1 MRQSIKQQVMIRIAL
16 IFCIVII
23 SGIVTIIGMR
33 RVRECNKSTEQATDI
48 NSLVLT
54 AEKAHYGWVE
64 NLCSSIAMGT
74 EFTGTADYKTCV
86 LGKWFYGSDES
97 IPKDA
102 EILRLV
108 EEMKPI
114 HQSMH
119 ESAQAILE
127 LNTTEPEQA
136 QQMYLDTTKK
146 SVEKLV
152 ALLSQVADITEQQMA
167 QNRTKLEGWVFWSE
181 MISVAAIVAILIASV
196 LFVLY
201 VFKEIVNPVEVIT
214 KSSKNLSEGKLDFQI
229 DIKNNSEIGILAES
243 LNTSVRN
250 LKFYISD
257 IARILQEMASGNLAS
272 KTEVEY
278 IGDFAKIQQA
288 IDTISQEQ
296 SNIMEQI
303 QVSASQVDSGSEQV
317 AQGAQNL
324 AQGSTEQASE
334 VDNLLHMIEQIT
346 EQINGNAESASI
358 TTAEADHMK
367 KEIDVC
373 NQEMKDM
380 AEAMVQINSCSGEIQ
395 HIIKTIDDIASQT
408 NILALNAAVE
418 AARAGSA
425 GKGFAVV
432 ADEVRSLAAKSA
444 DAVKETTELIDR
456 TLNMVAAGSTLT
468 DITQESL
475 ASVVEGAQKVTS
487 QIKVISEVSKEQE
500 SAINHIKDSIHQISS
515 VIQSNSAASEES
527 AAASQELSG
536 QAQVLKSLTGRFQL
550 RK

>member
-1 MRQSIKQQVMIRIAL
+1 M
-16 IFCIVII
+16 
-23 SGIVTIIGMR
+23 
-33 RVRECNKSTEQATDI
+33 
-48 NSLVLT
+48 
-54 AEKAHYGWVE
+54 
-64 NLCSSIAMGT
+64 
-74 EFTGTADYKTCV
+74 
-86 LGKWFYGSDES
+86 
-97 IPKDA
+97 
-102 EILRLV
+102 
-108 EEMKPI
+108 
-114 HQSMH
+114 
-119 ESAQAILE
+119 
-127 LNTTEPEQA
+127 
-136 QQMYLDTTKK
+136 
-146 SVEKLV
+146 
-152 ALLSQVADITEQQMA
+152 
-167 QNRTKLEGWVFWSE
+167 
-181 MISVAAIVAILIASV
+181 
-196 LFVLY
+196 
-201 VFKEIVNPVEVIT
+201 
-214 KSSKNLSEGKLDFQI
+214 
-229 DIKNNSEIGILAES
+229 
-243 LNTSVRN
+243 
-250 LKFYISD
+250 
-257 IARILQEMASGNLAS
+257 
-272 KTEVEY
+272 
-278 IGDFAKIQQA
+278 
-288 IDTISQEQ
+288 
-296 SNIMEQI
+296 
-303 QVSASQVDSGSEQV
+303 
-317 AQGAQNL
+317 
-324 AQGSTEQASE
+324 
-334 VDNLLHMIEQIT
+334 LHMIERIT

>member
-1 MRQSIKQQVMIRIAL
+1 MIRIAL
-16 IFCIVII
+16 IFCVVII
-23 SGIVTIIGMR
+23 SGIVTLIGMG
-33 RVRECNKSTEQATDI
+33 RVRECNESTEQATDI
-48 NSLVLT
+48 HSLVLT

-74 EFTGTADYKTCV
+74 EFTGTMDYKTCV
-86 LGKWFYGSDES
+86 LGKWFYASDES
-97 IPKDA
+97 VPKDA
-102 EILRLV
+102 DILRLV

-114 HQSMH
+114 HQSVH

-127 LNTTEPEQA
+127 LNTTDPVQA
-136 QQMYLDTTKK
+136 QQMYLNSTKS

-152 ALLSQVADITEQQMA
+152 ALLNQVADITEQQMG
-167 QNRTKLEGWVFWSE
+167 QNQTKLEGWVFWSE
-181 MISVAAIVAILIASV
+181 VISVTTIVVILIASV

-214 KSSKNLSEGKLDFQI
+214 QSSKSLSEGKLDFQI
-229 DIKNNSEIGILAES
+229 DIKSESEVGILAES

-257 IARILQEMASGNLAS
+257 ITRILQEMASGNLAS

-334 VDNLLHMIEQIT
+334 VDNLLHMIERIT

-367 KEIDVC
+367 KEVDIC

-380 AEAMVQINSCSGEIQ
+380 AEAMVQINNCSGEIQ

-487 QIKVISEVSKEQE
+487 QIKVISEVSKDQE
-500 SAINHIKDSIHQISS
+500 AAINHIKDSIHQISS

>member
-1 MRQSIKQQVMIRIAL
+1 MRQSIKQQVMIRITL
-16 IFCIVII
+16 IFCVVII
-23 SGIVTIIGMR
+23 SGIVTIISMG
-33 RVRECNKSTEQATDI
+33 RVRDCNESTEEATDI

-64 NLCSSIAMGT
+64 NLCSSITMGT
-74 EFTGTADYKTCV
+74 EFTGTVDYKTCA

-97 IPKDA
+97 VPKDA
-102 EILRLV
+102 DILRLV

-114 HQSMH
+114 HQSVH
-119 ESAQAILE
+119 ESAQVILK
-127 LNTTEPEQA
+127 LNTTDPEQA
-136 QQMYLDTTKK
+136 HQMYLENTKEN
-146 SVEKLV
+146 VEKLV
-152 ALLSQVADITEQQMA
+152 SLLNQVADITKQQMA
-167 QNRTKLEGWVFWSE
+167 QNQTKLEGWFFWSE
-181 MISVAAIVAILIASV
+181 LISVTSIVVILITSI
-196 LFVLY
+196 LFILY

-214 KSSKNLSEGKLDFQI
+214 KSSKSLSEGRLDFQI
-229 DIKNNSEIGILAES
+229 DIKSDSEVGVLAES

-257 IARILQEMASGNLAS
+257 IARILQEMANGNLAS
-272 KTEVEY
+272 KTEGEY
-278 IGDFAKIQQA
+278 IGDFSQIQIA

-303 QVSASQVDSGSEQV
+303 QVSASQVDSGANQV

-334 VDNLLHMIEQIT
+334 VDNLLHMIERIT
-346 EQINGNAESASI
+346 DQINGNAESASI

-380 AEAMVQINSCSGEIQ
+380 SEAMVQINNCSGEIQ

-487 QIKVISEVSKEQE
+487 QIKVISEVSKDQE
-500 SAINHIKDSIHQISS
+500 IAINHIKDSIHQISS

-536 QAQVLKSLTGRFQL
+536 QAQILKSLTGRFQL